1 MNIHEL
7 ARDQMP
13 KCVIWCIIW
22 KTVHWRILGNH
33 ILSCGK
39 QRKICKQIADLLQDI
54 FWFNLFH
61 IVLFQGAL
69 EISSVWMITAEI
81 CWDHRALLD
90 KAAQAC
96 SPHHRKNTFHHSP
109 SRLKLHLFHN
119 TPTYLLNS
127 NRIYHLLQDT
137 LATAVSFLFFKW
149 NKITSSLCSNCIL
162 NSILSTSLHLFP
174 LFRIKS
180 TFSERMSWES
190 SIN

>member
-109 SRLKLHLFHN
+109 SRL
-119 TPTYLLNS
+119 
-127 NRIYHLLQDT
+127 
-137 LATAVSFLFFKW
+137 
-149 NKITSSLCSNCIL
+149 SLWAL
-162 NSILSTSLHLFP
+162 YRVLVP
-174 LFRIKS
+174 LRMLKTDGDAIWYS
-180 TFSERMSWES
+180 HIQINVVEIAWVYMSWVYMS
-190 SIN
+190 SIIWIYCNCYD